1 MSATSDELVRF
12 FPSATHE
19 ALPIS
24 IRILS
29 TLRNLTGPGKGNE
42 LKSEER
48 AALVGVAAVLACEQ
62 IQSKD
67 LPEQSAQKASSVSA
81 SHFRSALSLSRR
93 LLSQQAS
100 MSPQDSRNKRGDSED
115 AASLSSGG
123 GLTTQE
129 VLALVTPKT
138 KRYSDFSLSE
148 SLANRPV
155 RGSPLRQSVA
165 RVASSAPKGQLG
177 PEVTP
182 GRSETASTNHNTEL
196 TPTKSA
202 KFVNPRGINLE
213 HPQSSSIPHGKRKR
227 NEDASPFFA
236 LRPAM
241 SSAAY
246 PSRSATE
253 TNRVK
258 GMDTEDGQNSSW
270 LRRLPEPQ
278 ISKVQQQRTNAK
290 RRRNKRDWTFSE
302 HCEEWKEGKV
312 SVDEIMIE
320 LSDWMKKQET
330 NSGG

>member
-1 MSATSDELVRF
+1 MSATSDELLRF
-12 FPSATHE
+12 FPSATHA

-29 TLRNLTGPGKGNE
+29 TLRHLTGPGKGNE

-67 LPEQSAQKASSVSA
+67 LPEKSAQKASSVSA

-93 LLSQQAS
+93 LLSQQTS
-100 MSPQDSRNKRGDSED
+100 MSPQGSRNKRGDPEE
-115 AASLSSGG
+115 ATSLSSSG
-123 GLTTQE
+123 GLTTQK

-138 KRYSDFSLSE
+138 KKYSDFSLSE

-165 RVASSAPKGQLG
+165 RVTSSIPKGQLS

-182 GRSETASTNHNTEL
+182 GRSGAISTNHSTEL

-202 KFVNPRGINLE
+202 KFVNPPGVNLVR
-213 HPQSSSIPHGKRKR
+213 PQSSSISHSKRKR
-227 NEDASPFFA
+227 SGDASSFFA
-236 LRPAM
+236 LRPDTF
-241 SSAAY
+241 SVGY
-246 PSRSATE
+246 PSGSMQA
-253 TNRVK
+253 NRVK
-258 GMDTEDGQNSSW
+258 GVDMEDGQTSSW

-278 ISKVQQQRTNAK
+278 TSKVQQKRTSAK
-290 RRRNKRDWTFSE
+290 RRRNKTDWTFSE
-302 HCEEWKEGKV
+302 HREGWEEGKV
-312 SVDEIMIE
+312 SFDEIMIE
-320 LSDWMKKQET
+320 LSGWMEKQET
-330 NSGG
+330 NPGG

>member
-1 MSATSDELVRF
+1 MSSECCASDFSLFSITNTNTVLV
-12 FPSATHE
+12 
-19 ALPIS
+19 LP
-24 IRILS
+24 R
-29 TLRNLTGPGKGNE
+29 
-42 LKSEER
+42 
-48 AALVGVAAVLACEQ
+48 

-165 RVASSAPKGQLG
+165 RVASNAPKGQLG

-312 SVDEIMIE
+312 SVDEVSW
-320 LSDWMKKQET
+320 LQP
-330 NSGG
+330 